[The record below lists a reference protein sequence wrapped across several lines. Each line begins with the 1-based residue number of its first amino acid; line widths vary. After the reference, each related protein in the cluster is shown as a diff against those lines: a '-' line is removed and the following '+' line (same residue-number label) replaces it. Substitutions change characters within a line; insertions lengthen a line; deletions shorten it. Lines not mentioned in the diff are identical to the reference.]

1 MRRIL
6 GRLIRYKTFQKL
18 AISYF
23 LLVLLTLSVLSAVLF
38 SLFSNSA
45 VKEIDRNSKI
55 ILTQISYAS
64 DVVYNQVMTIGN
76 ALITEPQMI
85 SFLNAAQEDKTQ
97 NYSVFRQLA
106 QIKNAYPSLYSIGLY
121 RPSTGTNVDTSGL
134 PFDKSLYG
142 ISARQYMEFYP
153 RELTA
158 SGINNSQPVKLLT
171 FLLFPDYSLR
181 SSANP
186 LIYINV
192 EENTILNTINKI
204 DKGNSMN
211 NVFVMNQEGRVL
223 SHTDSNLFMKDLSSE
238 RYIQQILLEN
248 KPGHSFQTTI
258 ENEKHLVT
266 YVKSA
271 SMNWYFVS
279 VTPYRKMISNI
290 RELRTVTLVTAAG
303 LALAG
308 FLLSILLTRNM
319 YKPMSSLFDLVKP
332 RSAPSSSPVI
342 DEYQVLTEMFLSL
355 EENERSMQ
363 FVINRSARTVREHY
377 LQALLKGS
385 TRNMDAPE
393 EIIAMIDKQLTGP
406 YFYTVVFKMDDMSG
420 MAERSGPEQ
429 SLLRFALCNIAKEI
443 LEPYGASDILIT
455 EENESVAVIQ
465 SSSGELPA
473 GLKDALRSVQHFMSR
488 YFKLTVSAG
497 IGDRFS
503 GRRNIQ
509 YSYSSAQ
516 QYVKYRMIYGKESIL
531 DQGEIRSHFMT
542 VLNYPTAAEKKL
554 TELIQSGKP
563 EDIQEQVEHF
573 VRHVS
578 AATCNQ
584 AVTYCLQ
591 LLLSQYKHFEYLGT
605 NEASFFNKYLD
616 AAGAIDAAESLEEIT
631 GIIQE
636 FCFGIRSLIREK
648 SQWLNAQ
655 KHNSVIE
662 TVQAYVHDHY
672 AEANLSL
679 ETVSQFAGLSSSYLG
694 KLFKSTMGMSFS
706 EYLSHTRLEK
716 ARDLLLATEETAF
729 RISESVGMYNV
740 SYFTTLFKKK
750 YGVTPSMYRE
760 QAALKRITGSE
771 TDQCCPH

>member
-1 MRRIL
+1 MKRIL
-6 GRLIRYKTFQKL
+6 GRLVRYKTFQKL

-23 LLVLLTLSVLSAVLF
+23 LLVLLTLSMLSAVLF

-55 ILTQISYAS
+55 MLSQISYAS

-76 ALITEPQMI
+76 ALIIEPQMVA
-85 SFLNAAQEDKTQ
+85 FLNDTKEDKTQ
-97 NYSVFRQLA
+97 NYHVFRQLS
-106 QIKNAYPSLYSIGLY
+106 QIKNAYPSLYSIGIY
-121 RPSTGTNVDTSGL
+121 RPSTETNVDTSGL

-142 ISARQYMEFYP
+142 ISNKQYMEFYP
-153 RELTA
+153 RELSA
-158 SGINNSQPVKLLT
+158 SFINNSQPVKLLT
-171 FLLFPDYSLR
+171 FLLYPDYSLS

-204 DKGNSMN
+204 DKGSFRN

-223 SHTDSNLFMKDLSSE
+223 SHTDSKLFMKDLSPE
-238 RYIQQILLEN
+238 RYIQQILQEN
-248 KPGHSFQTTI
+248 KPEDSFQTI
-258 ENEKHLVT
+258 IDNEKHLVT

-279 VTPYRKMISNI
+279 VTPYTKMISNI
-290 RELRTVTLVTAAG
+290 RDLRTVTLITAAG

-308 FLLSILLTRNM
+308 LLLSILLTRSM
-319 YKPMSSLFDLVKP
+319 YKPMSSLYDLVKP

-342 DEYQVLTEMFLSL
+342 DEYKVLTEMFLSL
-355 EENERSMQ
+355 EENQRSMQ

-393 EIIAMIDKQLTGP
+393 EIIAMIDRQLTGP
-406 YFYTVVFKMDDMSG
+406 YFYTVVFKIDDMKA
-420 MAERSGPEQ
+420 MAGRSSTEQ

-443 LEPYGASDILIT
+443 LEPWGASDVLIT
-455 EENESVAVIQ
+455 EENEAVAVIQ
-465 SSSGELPA
+465 SGAGELPP
-473 GLKDALRSVQHFMSR
+473 GLKDGLRSVQDFMSR

-516 QYVKYRMIYGKESIL
+516 QYVKYRMIYGKQSIL
-531 DQGEIRSHFMT
+531 DQAEIRSHFTT

-554 TELIQSGKP
+554 TELLQSGKP
-563 EDIQEQVEHF
+563 EEIGEQVELF
-573 VRHVS
+573 VGHVS

-584 AVTYCLQ
+584 AVTYCIQ
-591 LLLSQYKHFEYLGT
+591 LLLSQFKHFEYLGT
-605 NEASFFNKYLD
+605 NDASFFNKYLD
-616 AAGAIDAAESLEEIT
+616 AAAAVEAAESLEEIT
-631 GIIQE
+631 GIIRD

-662 TVQAYVHDHY
+662 MVQAHIHDHY

-694 KLFKSTMGMSFS
+694 KLFKSTVEMSFS
-706 EYLSHTRLEK
+706 EYLSSTRLEK
-716 ARDLLLATEETAF
+716 ARELLLTTEETAF

-760 QAALKRITGSE
+760 RAALKRINGSE
-771 TDQCCPH
+771 TDSSGE